1 MGEEAWTE
9 DRRIMGMAGAC
20 HSQMLFSALSTG
32 KVIFVYYFDIV

>member
-1 MGEEAWTE
+1 MEEKWTE

-32 KVIFVYYFDIV
+32 KAIFVYYFDIV